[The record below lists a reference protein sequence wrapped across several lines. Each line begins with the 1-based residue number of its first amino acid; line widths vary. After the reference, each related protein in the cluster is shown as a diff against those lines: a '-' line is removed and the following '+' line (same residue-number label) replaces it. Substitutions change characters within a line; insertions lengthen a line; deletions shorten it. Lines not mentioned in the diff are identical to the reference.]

1 MKTIRMPARQRGLTM
16 FFAMI
21 MLLMLLL
28 LGVSATQ
35 ILGTNFRIVSNMA
48 SQKSVEAAAQQGL
61 ERMISNLANFITPPT
76 TATTF
81 NIQNGAD
88 QKYVVSVQGPKCI
101 AELPA
106 AGYSLTYSLAPKR
119 TQWDLS
125 ANSTDT
131 TLGGKAEVH
140 QGVSML
146 MPAGSCK

>member
-1 MKTIRMPARQRGLTM
+1 MRAGREQQRGITM

-35 ILGTNFRIVSNMA
+35 ILGTNFRITSNMA
-48 SQKSVEAAAQQGL
+48 SKKSVEAASQQGL

-76 TATTF
+76 ADTVF

-88 QKYVVSVQGPKCI
+88 QKYTVTVQGPKCI

-119 TQWDLS
+119 TQWALQ
-125 ANSTDT
+125 ANSKDPTI
-131 TLGGKAEVH
+131 GGIAELH
-140 QGVSML
+140 TGVSIL
-146 MPAGSCK
+146 MPAGSCQ

>member
-1 MKTIRMPARQRGLTM
+1 M

-61 ERMISNLANFITPPT
+61 ERMISNLANFITPPAT
-76 TATTF
+76 LTTF
-81 NIQNGAD
+81 DIQNGAA
-88 QKYVVSVQGPKCI
+88 QKHRVSVQGPKCI

-106 AGYSLTYSLAPKR
+106 AGYSLTYGLAPKR
-119 TQWDLS
+119 TQWELS
-125 ANSTDT
+125 ASSTDT

-140 QGVSML
+140 QGVSIL
-146 MPAGSCK
+146 MPAGSCR

>member
-1 MKTIRMPARQRGLTM
+1 MMTRMPARQRGITM
-16 FFAMI
+16 FFAMV

-35 ILGTNFRIVSNMA
+35 ILGTNFRITSNMA
-48 SQKSVEAAAQQGL
+48 SQKAVEGASQQAL

-76 TATTF
+76 GTTTF

-88 QKYVVSVQGPKCI
+88 QKYAVAVKGPKCI

-119 TQWDLS
+119 TQWALQ
-125 ANSTDT
+125 ANATDPT
-131 TLGGKAEVH
+131 IGGAAEVH
-140 QGVSML
+140 TGVSIL
-146 MPAGSCK
+146 MPAGSCQ